1 MSKLFSLVY
10 SLAATVLAGVGLVA
24 VLVAGWVSAPAIV
37 GAIAGGAVLAVP
49 VALRLSARIEEL

>member
-10 SLAATVLAGVGLVA
+10 SLAATVLAGVALVT

-37 GAIAGGAVLAVP
+37 GALAGGAVLAIP
-49 VALRLSARIEEL
+49 VALRLAPRIEEL